1 MKATAIGLALATL
14 TLIGC
19 ASGDTTPSYEEF
31 RAETRRTFEGKEY
44 FVVSGDIGVTEDQL
58 RALYAKNFGDGI
70 ATIAQDS
77 IVDRIGGRDDKW
89 TASQALNLTYCVT
102 DDFGSLKARVVSEM
116 AQATAAWEA
125 VARVNFTYV
134 PAQDSNCIG
143 SNANI
148 LFAVRPYTDGGACS
162 FFPSGSAC
170 VSWTLVIDIADLDTN
185 PFYLQETPNVKT
197 VGVFR
202 HELGHILG
210 LRHEHTRPNSGT
222 CFEDNSWRALTP
234 YDRDSVMHYPWCNG
248 NSQSSLSLTASDIT
262 GVRAL
267 YGTP

>member
-1 MKATAIGLALATL
+1 MKATAIGLTLATL
-14 TLIGC
+14 SLIGC
-19 ASGDTTPSYEEF
+19 ASDATTPTTPSYEEF

-77 IVDRIGGRDDKW
+77 IVNRIGRRDDKW

-134 PAQDSNCIG
+134 PAQD
-143 SNANI
+143 
-148 LFAVRPYTDGGACS
+148 
-162 FFPSGSAC
+162 
-170 VSWTLVIDIADLDTN
+170 
-185 PFYLQETPNVKT
+185 
-197 VGVFR
+197 
-202 HELGHILG
+202 
-210 LRHEHTRPNSGT
+210 
-222 CFEDNSWRALTP
+222 
-234 YDRDSVMHYPWCNG
+234 
-248 NSQSSLSLTASDIT
+248 
-262 GVRAL
+262 
-267 YGTP
+267 